1 MGVLLV
7 TALVQGAFM
16 CSNPEAM
23 EQPGA
28 KAGLVVDSVAQ
39 PSSTALGQV
48 YSSLGHY
55 RRCFPPHSLELAE
68 KARCWPR
75 CRQVALE
82 VEGGLGT

>member
-1 MGVLLV
+1 
-7 TALVQGAFM
+7 M

-28 KAGLVVDSVAQ
+28 EAGLVVDSVAQ
-39 PSSTALGQV
+39 PSSTTLGQV
-48 YSSLGHY
+48 YSILGHH

-82 VEGGLGT
+82 VEGGLVT